1 MSRAKPAVDAVSR
14 LIIDGTL
21 RVPVE
26 ILKLAQAADAHR
38 QLEQRT
44 NTGRLILTTD
54 AVPHAATPR
63 AASAT

>member
-1 MSRAKPAVDAVSR
+1 
-14 LIIDGTL
+14 LITDGTL

-26 ILKLAQAADAHR
+26 TLKLAQAADAHR

-54 AVPHAATPR
+54 AVLHAATPR